1 MSMSMSMPAVLRS
14 VETQRRHGRADLSV
28 EVSLEG
34 EHNFFVGFSE
44 NVSEGG
50 LFVATHSLRE
60 IGSIIHLTFQLPDR
74 ARPIEVEAVVRW
86 IRLFSEASDVP
97 PGLGLQFVDL
107 SDEDAHAIRT
117 FVERRA
123 PLFWE

>member
-1 MSMSMSMPAVLRS
+1 MTMPAILQPIES
-14 VETQRRHGRADLSV
+14 QRRHHRAELNV

-34 EHNFFVGFSE
+34 DHNFFVGFSE

-60 IGSIIHLTFQLPDR
+60 IGSVVHLSFQLPDR
-74 ARPIEVEAVVRW
+74 QRPIEVEAVVCWMR
-86 IRLFSEASDVP
+86 IFSETSDTP
-97 PGLGLQFVDL
+97 PGLGLQFIDI
-107 SDEDAHAIRT
+107 SDEDAHAIRG

>member
-1 MSMSMSMPAVLRS
+1 MTMSAVQTLES
-14 VETQRRHGRADLSV
+14 QRRHDRAELNV

-34 EHNFFVGFSE
+34 DHNFFVGFSE
-44 NVSEGG
+44 NISEGG

-60 IGSIIHLTFQLPDR
+60 IGSIIRLTFRLPDR
-74 ARPIEVEAVVRW
+74 ALPIEVEAVVRW
-86 IRLFSEASDVP
+86 LRLFNDGSDVP

-107 SDEDAHAIRT
+107 SDEDAHTIRA

-123 PLFWE
+123 PLFWD

>member
-1 MSMSMSMPAVLRS
+1 MTMPAVLQS
-14 VETQRRHGRADLSV
+14 FESQRRHDRAELAV
-28 EVSLEG
+28 EVTLEG
-34 EHNFFVGFSE
+34 DHNFFVGFSE

-60 IGSIIHLTFQLPDR
+60 IGSVIRLTFQLPDR
-74 ARPIEVEAVVRW
+74 VHPIEVDAVVRW
-86 IRLFSEASDVP
+86 VRLFNETSDVP

-107 SDEDAHAIRT
+107 SDEDAFAIRT

-123 PLFWE
+123 PLFWD

>member
-1 MSMSMSMPAVLRS
+1 MIMSMPAVVQAFES
-14 VETQRRHGRADLSV
+14 QRRHHRANLDV

-34 EHNFFVGFSE
+34 DHNFFVGFSE

-60 IGSIIHLTFQLPDR
+60 IGSIIRLTFQLPDR
-74 ARPIEVEAVVRW
+74 PRPIEVDAVVRW
-86 IRLFSEASDVP
+86 IRLFNDTSDVP
-97 PGLGLQFVDL
+97 PGLGLQFIEL
-107 SDEDAHAIRT
+107 SDEDAHAIRG

>member
-1 MSMSMSMPAVLRS
+1 MTMSAVQTLES
-14 VETQRRHGRADLSV
+14 QRRHDRAELNV

-34 EHNFFVGFSE
+34 DHNFFVGFSE
-44 NVSEGG
+44 NISEGG

-60 IGSIIHLTFQLPDR
+60 IGSIIRLTFRLPDR
-74 ARPIEVEAVVRW
+74 ALPIEVEAVVRW
-86 IRLFSEASDVP
+86 LRLFNDGSDVP

-107 SDEDAHAIRT
+107 SDEHAHAIRA

-123 PLFWE
+123 PLFWD